1 MDGIEGL
8 RRKIRATE
16 EELDRLKEEL
26 RQAEASAKENGD
38 NQQTNGEPADI
49 PEWKWP
55 LPAEDYERYAR
66 QLIIS
71 QVGLSGKFT
80 TCSNQERG
88 LVLT

>member
-26 RQAEASAKENGD
+26 RQAEASEAADGDLQQPNGQPTD
-38 NQQTNGEPADI
+38 KPA
-49 PEWKWP
+49 WKWP

-71 QVGLSGKFT
+71 QVGLPGEST
-80 TCSNQERG
+80 THEHHVNRF
-88 LVLT
+88 